1 VGYPAAVA
9 GTQKGPPKRPGS
21 VASAGRK
28 RKPRAQPLAK
38 PAARKSKEST
48 ETGARALVSQLEA
61 LGVEVVFGI
70 PGVHNLAIFDALERS
85 PIRTIVVRHEQT
97 AVYAADGYARATGR
111 LGVAVTTTGPGAA
124 NTAAATGEAHAS
136 RSPVLHISTQSESK
150 LLEGKSGR
158 FSLHESPHQRELMD
172 AITRWSA
179 TVNVAEAI
187 PTLVLRGAH
196 EAFAGRRGPAFLEI
210 PFDYLDAPVS
220 WRAQPPLKERG
231 LAPDPVP
238 LERALRVLQNA
249 KRPVI
254 WAGGG
259 AVSSGAGDVLAKVA
273 ETLDAPIV
281 TTYAGKGLLPPD
293 HPLLVGFPPH
303 QPEVTKL
310 LSSADMILIVGSDLD
325 AMNTEGWRIPLPRPR
340 VSINT
345 VAEDSRRN
353 YASDVVVEADAR
365 EALEALLPALSAR
378 KANGARRVAEVRRAA
393 DAALRAD
400 KEFAAPYKFV
410 QTVADAVPGA
420 GVVVADMAIAGY
432 WLGGYYRAQQP
443 RSFQY
448 PLGWGTLGFAL
459 PAAIGAAASGR
470 HTLAVCGDAGLLF
483 AVGELATAVQEK
495 LPLTVL
501 VVNDEGYGMLRF
513 DEEERFGRTF
523 AADLVT
529 PDFEQLARA
538 FGIKARTCTPKDVSD
553 ALAWGLKQK
562 GPSLIEMRARFAPP
576 LTTSPRWPLKGKK
589 EARP

>member
-1 VGYPAAVA
+1 
-9 GTQKGPPKRPGS
+9 
-21 VASAGRK
+21 
-28 RKPRAQPLAK
+28 
-38 PAARKSKEST
+38 
-48 ETGARALVSQLEA
+48 
-61 LGVEVVFGI
+61 
-70 PGVHNLAIFDALERS
+70 
-85 PIRTIVVRHEQT
+85 
-97 AVYAADGYARATGR
+97 
-111 LGVAVTTTGPGAA
+111 
-124 NTAAATGEAHAS
+124 
-136 RSPVLHISTQSESK
+136 
-150 LLEGKSGR
+150 
-158 FSLHESPHQRELMD
+158 M
-172 AITRWSA
+172 
-179 TVNVAEAI
+179 
-187 PTLVLRGAH
+187 
-196 EAFAGRRGPAFLEI
+196 
-210 PFDYLDAPVS
+210 
-220 WRAQPPLKERG
+220 
-231 LAPDPVP
+231 
-238 LERALRVLQNA
+238 
-249 KRPVI
+249 I

-259 AVSSGAGDVLAKVA
+259 ATSSGAGDVLTKVA
-273 ETLDAPIV
+273 ETLDAPVV
-281 TTYAGKGLLPPD
+281 TTYAGKGLLAPD

-325 AMNTEGWRIPLPRPR
+325 GMNTEGWRIPLPRPR

-345 VAEDSRRN
+345 VAEDARRN

-378 KANGARRVAEVRRAA
+378 KATGARRVSEVRKAA

-410 QTVADAVPGA
+410 QTVAGSVPRG
-420 GVVVADMAIAGY
+420 GVVVADMAVAGY
-432 WLGGYYRAQQP
+432 WLGAYYRAQQP

-470 HTLAVCGDAGLLF
+470 HTLAVCGDAGVLF
-483 AVGELATAVQEK
+483 GVGELATAVQEK

-538 FGIKARTCTPKDVSD
+538 FGIKARTCTPKDAAD